1 MFQLVYVPCCFS
13 QAAPVPSPA
22 ERAELQRELTAAERG
37 LAGAE
42 TKQELYA
49 QCETVE
55 EYQQLMTG
63 CRAAPE
69 EEDDPYPTE
78 EDISGWFERCVK
90 PAYTDDSSPT
100 INQVLDHAQI
110 QFEMEFRAG
119 MTDEERAV
127 SDILHRLH
135 RAALRRSAAGE
146 REDQARV

>member
-13 QAAPVPSPA
+13 QAAAV
-22 ERAELQRELTAAERG
+22 
-37 LAGAE
+37 
-42 TKQELYA
+42 
-49 QCETVE
+49 
-55 EYQQLMTG
+55 
-63 CRAAPE
+63 PE

-78 EDISGWFERCVK
+78 EDISGWFERNMK
-90 PAYTDDSSPT
+90 PLYTDDSSPT

-110 QFEMEFRAG
+110 QFEMEFHAG

-135 RAALRRSAAGE
+135 RAAGE

>member
-1 MFQLVYVPCCFS
+1 M
-13 QAAPVPSPA
+13 PSPA

-55 EYQQLMTG
+55 EYQKLMTG
-63 CRAAPE
+63 CRADAKSRFRFLQTVRSLQYWNAEALE

-110 QFEMEFRAG
+110 QFEMEFHAG

-135 RAALRRSAAGE
+135 RAGE

>member
-1 MFQLVYVPCCFS
+1 
-13 QAAPVPSPA
+13 VPSPA

-55 EYQQLMTG
+55 EYQKLMTG

-69 EEDDPYPTE
+69 
-78 EDISGWFERCVK
+78 DISGWFERNMK
-90 PAYTDDSSPT
+90 PLYTDDSSPT

-135 RAALRRSAAGE
+135 RAAGE